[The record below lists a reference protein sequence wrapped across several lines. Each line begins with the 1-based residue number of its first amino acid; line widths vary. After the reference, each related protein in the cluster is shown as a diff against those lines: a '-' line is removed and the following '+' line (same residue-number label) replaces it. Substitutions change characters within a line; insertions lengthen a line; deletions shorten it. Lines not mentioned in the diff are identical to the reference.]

1 MKQERKAG
9 RTEWGREIG
18 REVKKMREKGM
29 EGDREA
35 GRERGKKKGIGE
47 RLQNETL
54 EADACS
60 KSTCDLRGKK
70 GKEPKRGKSRDER
83 KHRDEAVRIIGTL

>member
-1 MKQERKAG
+1 
-9 RTEWGREIG
+9 
-18 REVKKMREKGM
+18 MREKGM
-29 EGDREA
+29 EEEREA
-35 GRERGKKKGIGE
+35 GRERGKKKGTGE

-60 KSTCDLRGKK
+60 KSTCGLRGKK

-83 KHRDEAVRIIGTL
+83 KENTEMRL